1 MKDSTN
7 SAAVCNY
14 QAPLIFYHSSRHFE
28 EEVGL
33 MQRNHVKLISMDT
46 IPIEAVKWLLYPF
59 IPLGKITILQGDPGE
74 GKTTLALQIIAALT
88 TGKPVWEGA
97 PPMEPVNVNLSD
109 GRGRSIRYHQA
120 APCGSGRRCARVM
133 VIDDFDRVLTLDDDR
148 LEQAIEQTDARLVV
162 LDPIQGISAQ
172 V

>member
-1 MKDSTN
+1 
-7 SAAVCNY
+7 
-14 QAPLIFYHSSRHFE
+14 
-28 EEVGL
+28 
-33 MQRNHVKLISMDT
+33 MDT

-97 PPMEPVNVNLSD
+97 PPMEPVQCHLSD

-120 APCGSGRRCARVM
+120 APCGSGRRLCKG
-133 VIDDFDRVLTLDDDR
+133 D
-148 LEQAIEQTDARLVV
+148 
-162 LDPIQGISAQ
+162 GN
-172 V
+172 